1 MILATLNQTHPSYRK
16 DELERLE
23 GLYCG
28 GHEWREKIATWIPQ
42 NTSEPSDLWKER
54 KERAV
59 YHNHAG
65 PIVDLIAAWLFS
77 EPPATEGL
85 DEEWLKNVD
94 RRRTDWTPFW
104 KSLFTDALV
113 YRRAYCWVNLPAR
126 SADLHVENRAQE
138 EQLGLLRPYLVPL
151 EAEEVIDWGED
162 DAGAL
167 SWVMIRQNFQ
177 VRSSVAAGRQ
187 SGIRWIYADSTQIQV
202 WEWMAT
208 KDKPAPDDKD
218 VIPEKR
224 KIEHGMGVLPIVCLE
239 LPEGLHAMGKLHD
252 PAVALLRAS
261 NDLDWALHRANHALM
276 TVTTKDG
283 VAPIKLGAGYFISL
297 NRDADGKDEVD
308 YAEPSGATFTA
319 SSERIKDLREE
330 LYRVVQAMA
339 LTVSP
344 NAQAQSG
351 ESKARDWQ
359 AMEVILSAYAG
370 LVLEAMLAVGQIV
383 AKILG
388 LPDPTV
394 SGLDGWQ
401 QEDLTELLNQITL
414 VAGLQIPSPTMKKEL
429 QKAIVRRLLSDLD
442 ADKLATIAKEIDEA
456 PEEPLYTPVVPDPK
470 PGANPPAGG

>member
-1 MILATLNQTHPSYRK
+1 MILTTLNQTHPSYRK

-28 GHEWREKIATWIPQ
+28 GHEWRELIATWIPK
-42 NTSEPSDLWKER
+42 NTSEPADLWDER
-54 KERAV
+54 KGRAV

-65 PIVDLIAAWLFS
+65 PVVDLIAAWLFS
-77 EPPATEGL
+77 EPPTTEGL
-85 DEEWLKNVD
+85 DENWLKNVD
-94 RRRTDWTPFW
+94 RRRTNWTPFW
-104 KSLFTDALV
+104 KKLFTDALV

-126 SADLHVENRAQE
+126 PDGLRVDNRLQE

-177 VRSSVAAGRQ
+177 ARASVSQGRQ
-187 SGIRWIYADSTQIQV
+187 KGIRWIYVDSKRIQV
-202 WEWMAT
+202 WEFIAT

-218 VIPEKR
+218 VIPQKSD
-224 KIEHGMGVLPIVCLE
+224 IEHGIGMLPIVCLE

-283 VAPIKLGAGYFISL
+283 IAPIKLGAGYFVAL
-297 NRDADGKDEVD
+297 NRDSDGKDEVG
-308 YAEPSGATFTA
+308 YAEPSGATFSA
-319 SSERIKDLREE
+319 SSGRIKDLREE

-339 LTVSP
+339 LAVSP

-383 AKILG
+383 AKILKTS
-388 LPDPTV
+388 DPIV

-401 QEDLTELLNQITL
+401 QEDLTELLNQITT
-414 VAGLQIPSPTMKKEL
+414 VIGLEIPSPTLKREL
-429 QKAIVRRLLSDLD
+429 QKRIARRLLADASSDLLR
-442 ADKLATIAKEIDEA
+442 KIAKEIDEA
-456 PEEPLYTPVVPDPK
+456 PDEPSISPGSDGDP
-470 PGANPPAGG
+470 APPQG